1 MNRFGAA
8 GAAILFVV
16 AAGCAPDSDNGH
28 EPSVSLRTARDFGY
42 LLGDS
47 IDHALSIELDQ
58 GQTLDTS
65 SLPQPGPVNDWLII
79 RGSRWTVSQAGSR
92 ATWLIHVDYQVFKGV
107 REPEQVPMP
116 PLSLRLVG
124 QPPREIRTPAWS
136 FTLVP
141 LIPPGIAD
149 EQIEPREPAPP
160 SPAATSAPARRLRYW
175 LTGAGAVLGLIGL
188 RRWLRKRRPRP
199 FAAAARQLRSALAG
213 PPDAATLQA
222 GLRALHRAFDQ
233 TFGETLFA
241 GQIQRFCR
249 HHPSFA
255 PLQDRLAA
263 FFTLSQLLFFE
274 PGRSSAVDP
283 ATRDWLNDL
292 ARRCA
297 AAERQAP

>member
-1 MNRFGAA
+1 MNRSRAA
-8 GAAILFVV
+8 GAAVFFMF
-16 AAGCAPDSDNGH
+16 AAGCAPDSDSGH
-28 EPSVSLRTARDFGY
+28 EPSVTLRAPRDFGY
-42 LLGDS
+42 VLGDS
-47 IDHALSIELDQ
+47 IDHTLSVELEQ
-58 GQTLDTS
+58 GQTLDTG
-65 SLPQPGPVNDWLII
+65 SLPQPGPVNDWLDI
-79 RGSRWTVSQAGSR
+79 RGSRWEISQTGSR
-92 ATWLIHVDYQVFKGV
+92 TTWLIHVDYQVFKGV

-116 PLSLRLVG
+116 PLTLRLAG
-124 QPPREIRTPAWS
+124 QPPREILTPAWS

-141 LIPPGIAD
+141 IIPPGLPD

-160 SPAATSAPARRLRYW
+160 TPAATTAMARRLLYW
-175 LTGAGAVLGLIGL
+175 LSGTGAVLGLFGL
-188 RRWLRKRRPRP
+188 RQWLRKRRPRP

-213 PPDAATLQA
+213 EPDTAALQA

-249 HHPSFA
+249 RHPAFA
-255 PLQDRLAA
+255 PLQDRMAA

-274 PGRSSAVDP
+274 PGGAHAVDS

-297 AAERQAP
+297 AAESKAL